1 MPSERNETVQAVK
14 KQRVIIVVVVV
25 VVVVVNEEKY
35 MLGHNSLEQM
45 IKLKTTRAGI
55 DPYLT
60 SHCFHA
66 TTNIIN

>member
-1 MPSERNETVQAVK
+1 MKRFRQSRSNELLLLLLLLLLF
-14 KQRVIIVVVVV
+14 
-25 VVVVVNEEKY
+25 VVNEEKY